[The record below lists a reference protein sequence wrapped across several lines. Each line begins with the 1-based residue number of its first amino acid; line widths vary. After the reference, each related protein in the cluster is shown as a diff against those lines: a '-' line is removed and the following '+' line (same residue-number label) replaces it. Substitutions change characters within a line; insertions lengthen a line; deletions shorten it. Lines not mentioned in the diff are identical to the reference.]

1 MRKLFFF
8 LLPAVMLFAAGCK
21 DKNGADDVNALTVNP
36 ELITCPATGGDYEL
50 TVSSPN
56 GAWTATPSESWIR
69 VTPASGEQGSATIRV
84 KISVNKESV
93 ASKGSIV
100 FKSGEETVELP
111 VSRAAKAAPYLRI
124 VSEKELNTPKE
135 GGTYT
140 VQVESNIKWSA
151 SSNTAWAKVS
161 KGVSVNNDHF
171 TVTVSPATTP
181 EETTAR
187 IIVSP
192 YGEGYD
198 AGSDTVIITR
208 GSTEATSLSV
218 DPAEIT
224 APENGGSFTVNV
236 SSNAKWRVWKT
247 WDMDWLTLTGSQD
260 GDGNGS
266 FSFSIE
272 EATSMDDVS
281 GILTIEEDRS
291 DNYKPVVTQVAVS
304 RKGKAAANLTVAPI
318 AINASAE
325 GGNYPVA
332 VKSNY
337 PWTATTSGNFFS
349 LSSTSGDGYSTIV
362 VSVNPA
368 TDERENTGYI
378 IIRTSFGNESARI
391 NIKRAG
397 KEPEPES
404 MYVMRPFSVSETK
417 QVYFSP
423 GNLQYRASTGTWRFA
438 ERQWDFVGLEK
449 CGTVFE
455 NGTKCNNNYIS
466 DTYDGWI
473 DLFGWGTGNAP
484 TKVSTNFKDYYFAD
498 WGANSIYYGNTLY
511 NTYTWRTL
519 TKDEWWHLF
528 FERTNAAE
536 LFGMSRVNEVV
547 GLVLLPDN
555 WTLPAGVSFMSGREQ
570 SYRVDSSYYKYP
582 SKGYTAR
589 KSSIEYNEYTIEQ
602 WAVMEAAGAVFL
614 PAADIRTTAIFLD
627 RSGIYRGYYW
637 SANQKYMNAASIV
650 FFSNAYIIPV
660 DRHSFTDGLSV
671 RLVRNA
677 N

>member
-1 MRKLFFF
+1 
-8 LLPAVMLFAAGCK
+8 
-21 DKNGADDVNALTVNP
+21 
-36 ELITCPATGGDYEL
+36 
-50 TVSSPN
+50 
-56 GAWTATPSESWIR
+56 
-69 VTPASGEQGSATIRV
+69 
-84 KISVNKESV
+84 
-93 ASKGSIV
+93 
-100 FKSGEETVELP
+100 
-111 VSRAAKAAPYLRI
+111 
-124 VSEKELNTPKE
+124 
-135 GGTYT
+135 
-140 VQVESNIKWSA
+140 
-151 SSNTAWAKVS
+151 
-161 KGVSVNNDHF
+161 
-171 TVTVSPATTP
+171 
-181 EETTAR
+181 
-187 IIVSP
+187 
-192 YGEGYD
+192 
-198 AGSDTVIITR
+198 
-208 GSTEATSLSV
+208 
-218 DPAEIT
+218 
-224 APENGGSFTVNV
+224 
-236 SSNAKWRVWKT
+236 
-247 WDMDWLTLTGSQD
+247 
-260 GDGNGS
+260 
-266 FSFSIE
+266 
-272 EATSMDDVS
+272 MDDVS

-318 AINASAE
+318 AINASAK